1 MPYSN
6 AWIVIAV
13 LAVIGAYCLNLLLR
27 GSRPARARWPRK
39 LTYIFVTLVFVFFLL
54 PAPVPNY
61 PGVYAPAFVV
71 FIFESL
77 FQSSG
82 QPNESQGILVLG
94 LGVVSIFGLLASVVF
109 RSKNTQSAAPS
120 ETERKANTDPA

>member
-6 AWIVIAV
+6 AWIAIAV

-27 GSRPARARWPRK
+27 WSRPARARGPRK
-39 LTYIFVTLVFVFFLL
+39 LRYIFVTLVFVFFLL

-71 FIFESL
+71 LIFESL

-94 LGVVSIFGLLASVVF
+94 LGVVSIIGLLALVVF
-109 RSKNTQSAAPS
+109 RSKNTQGSAPS

>member
-27 GSRPARARWPRK
+27 GSRPSPQRWPRK
-39 LTYIFVTLVFVFFLL
+39 LRDIFVTLVFVFFLL

-61 PGVYAPAFVV
+61 PGIYAPAFVV

-82 QPNESQGILVLG
+82 QPNESRGILVLG
-94 LGVVSIFGLLASVVF
+94 LGVVGIIGLLASVVF
-109 RSKNTQSAAPS
+109 RSNNTQSTAPPES
-120 ETERKANTDPA
+120 EHKANTDPG